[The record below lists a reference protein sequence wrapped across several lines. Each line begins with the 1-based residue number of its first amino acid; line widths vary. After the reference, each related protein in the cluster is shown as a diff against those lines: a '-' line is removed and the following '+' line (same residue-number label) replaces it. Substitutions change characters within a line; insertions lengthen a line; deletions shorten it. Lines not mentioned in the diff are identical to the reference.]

1 MAGKNVPHPCCS
13 RAEIFAFCSCF
24 KNCWCNCFFPQM
36 AMDCKKWQLS
46 TLIEW
51 YAVSGGYPV
60 VRGIPP
66 FLDVFIKWTNGN
78 SLARSGSHAAF
89 VPLPVAKSGM
99 CSKYLFQAIWL
110 SSNVIGLASICSF
123 FLSGIFGHLIVSL
136 QFFFFGD
143 CPACHPHVHSLCA
156 PEDYVQDF
164 QQNF

>member
-1 MAGKNVPHPCCS
+1 
-13 RAEIFAFCSCF
+13 
-24 KNCWCNCFFPQM
+24 M

-136 QFFFFGD
+136 QFFFWGGLSCLSSSCSQPL
-143 CPACHPHVHSLCA
+143 CPRRSCA
-156 PEDYVQDF
+156 RFPTKF
-164 QQNF
+164 LNNNIKR